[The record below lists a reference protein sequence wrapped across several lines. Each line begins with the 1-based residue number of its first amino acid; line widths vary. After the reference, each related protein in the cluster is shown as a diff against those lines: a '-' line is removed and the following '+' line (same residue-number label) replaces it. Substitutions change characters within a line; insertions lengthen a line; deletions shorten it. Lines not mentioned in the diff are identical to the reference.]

1 MITVSLSNVLIVN
14 DDESTPWTNPK
25 LVSVP
30 GWVSYQNLTTNKRA
44 ILCNASVA
52 QFAQSMSKINFNFT
66 YDYAIAIMKFY
77 I

>member
-44 ILCNASVA
+44 AIICNASVA
-52 QFAQSMSKINFNFT
+52 QFAQ
-66 YDYAIAIMKFY
+66 
-77 I
+77 